1 MAEVSTL
8 KLPIDSP
15 ARDAALD
22 TTRSLIVQA
31 PAGSGK
37 TELLIRRMLRLLAQ
51 VSRPEEILAITF
63 TRKAAAEMQARILA
77 ALHGAQSAPPAE
89 PHRLENWH
97 LARQAL
103 AQDQRHGWRLLE
115 NPNRLNICT
124 IDSFNG
130 RLVRRLPLAAG
141 LAFNAHLADQSEPA
155 YHDAARELL
164 DSLNDAVPWA
174 DALEQLLLHLDN
186 DFDRAERLFVELLK
200 IRDQW
205 LPHLYLE
212 EGEQLRHH
220 LERCLTELIDER
232 LADAARTLRNLPD
245 TLWPLVRFAVDQ
257 LHLAQIDSPILPL
270 LSSPLPPPAEHS
282 ALPAWQA
289 LTQLLL
295 TGEGEWRKRID
306 RNQGFP
312 PASDARD
319 PQQKSLLSERKAQ
332 MGQLLAS
339 LADDGASREALLEI
353 RGLPRHGYSDQHW
366 ALLQALIAL
375 LKPLAALLKLVFQRR
390 NEIDHNEVAAA
401 ALRALGG
408 DEQPTDLALALDSQI
423 RHLLVDEF
431 QDTSSTQ
438 IALLSRL
445 THGWEAGDGRT
456 LFLVGDPMQSIYRFR
471 EADVSHFL
479 AAFHGNFNQLPL
491 DAVRLTTN
499 FRSTR
504 QVVEWINDA
513 IGNAFPSDE
522 SLAIGAVPYSRATAF
537 DGSTATPDAITA
549 TLLSGPGARLL
560 EAKALVTCLQQALQ
574 QPEHTIAVLV
584 RARTH
589 LQPLISELKS
599 AGIAFSAVEV
609 EPLERRIAIQDLRTL
624 TAALLDPADRLAWF
638 ALLRSPLV
646 GLTLADLTLIADQGQ
661 DPVIELLQQAKRC
674 AQLSSDG
681 AQRCQRLLTRI
692 TPSLQQVRRRPLRD
706 WIEGCWLLLG
716 GPATLRS
723 AQAHDEAEAY
733 FQLLERIE
741 TPGLPLDLDQLDAE
755 LSRLHAPSQGQT
767 RVQLLTIH
775 KAKGLEFDVVLL
787 PGLEQS
793 PPPAKEKLLNW
804 HVNRG
809 PHAPRLLMAPIAP
822 GADRAQSNP
831 INGYLKEI
839 ERKREAQEAIR
850 LLYVAATRARARLH
864 LFATVKRDPSG
875 QPRAPDRR
883 SFLAMLWPGI
893 LPEARWIEAVDEID
907 GEAKSAAQWHR
918 LPADFAA
925 PHLPDDGLLSR
936 FRGHD
941 FPYDPQRLRLKL
953 QLDELDTQGARQF
966 GELLHRAIET
976 VAQEGI
982 AQWDSQRLARS
993 RDGWLARL
1001 RQLGYRGAAVPAVTR
1016 LQQIVQDCLQ
1026 SPTFRWLLDPLHQ
1039 QAENELAVSGW
1050 IDGELRHCVIDRTF
1064 VNHSGIRWIIDYKS
1078 SRPTADEALDA
1089 FLARE
1094 TGQYRQQ
1101 LLDYRT
1107 LMGHIDARPIR
1118 TALYFAQIDL
1128 LHEIGHEAR

>member
-8 KLPIDSP
+8 QLPIDSP

-77 ALHGAQSAPPAE
+77 ALRGAQDEPPTE
-89 PHRLENWH
+89 PHRQQNWH

-103 AQDQRHGWRLLE
+103 AQDQRCGWRLLE
-115 NPNRLNICT
+115 NPNRLTICT

-141 LAFNAHLADQSEPA
+141 LAFNARLGDQNEPA
-155 YHDAARELL
+155 YQEAARELL
-164 DSLNDAVPWA
+164 DSLNSAMPWV

-212 EGEQLRHH
+212 EGEALRHH
-220 LERCLTELIDER
+220 LDRCLSELIDER
-232 LADAARTLRNLPD
+232 LADAAHRLRSLPD

-270 LSSPLPPPAEHS
+270 LSSPLPPPVEHG

-295 TGEGEWRKRID
+295 TGEGEWRKSLN

-319 PQQKSLLSERKAQ
+319 PAQKRLLSERKAQ
-332 MGQLLAS
+332 MGQLLTA
-339 LADDGASREALLEI
+339 LADDDASREALLEI
-353 RGLPRHGYSDQHW
+353 RGLPRHGYSDSHW
-366 ALLQALIAL
+366 ALLQALITL
-375 LKPLAALLKLVFQRR
+375 LKPLTALLKLVFQRR
-390 NEIDHNEVAAA
+390 NEIDHSEVAAA
-401 ALRALGG
+401 ALRALGS
-408 DEQPTDLALALDSQI
+408 DEQPTDLALALDCQI

-431 QDTSSTQ
+431 QDTASTQ

-445 THGWEAGDGRT
+445 TSGWEPGDGRT

-479 AAFHGNFNQLPL
+479 AAFHGDFNGLPL

-504 QVVEWINDA
+504 QVVEWINGA
-513 IGNAFPSDE
+513 IGSAFPADE
-522 SLAIGAVPYSRATAF
+522 SLAIGAVPYRQATAF
-537 DGSTATPDAITA
+537 DSSMPVPEAITT
-549 TLLSGPGARLL
+549 TLISGPHARQI
-560 EAKALVTCLQQALQ
+560 EANALVACLQQALQ
-574 QPEHTIAVLV
+574 QPEQTIAVLV
-584 RARTH
+584 RARAH
-589 LQPLISELKS
+589 LQPLISALKS
-599 AGIAFSAVEV
+599 AGIPFTAVEV

-624 TAALLDPADRLAWF
+624 TAALLDPADRLCWF
-638 ALLRSPLV
+638 SLLRSPLV
-646 GLTLADLTLIADQGQ
+646 GLTLADLTLIANQGQ
-661 DPVIELLQQAKRC
+661 GPVIEQLQQGTLF

-681 AQRCQRLLTRI
+681 AQRCQRLLTLI
-692 TPSLQQVRRRPLRD
+692 TPTLQQARRRPLRD

-723 AQAHDEAEAY
+723 AQAQDEAEAY
-733 FQLLERIE
+733 FQLLEQIE
-741 TPGLPLDLDQLDAE
+741 TPGLPLDIDQLDAE
-755 LSRLHAPSQGQT
+755 LARLHAPSQGQA

-787 PGLEQS
+787 PGLEQN
-793 PPPAKEKLLNW
+793 PPPGKEKLLNW

-809 PHAPRLLMAPIAP
+809 PHAPRLLMAPIA
-822 GADRAQSNP
+822 ADSDKSQSNP

-839 ERKREAQEAIR
+839 ERKREAQESIR

-864 LFATVKRDPSG
+864 LFATVKRDAEG
-875 QPRAPDRR
+875 QPRPPDKR
-883 SFLAMLWPGI
+883 SFLAMLWPSI
-893 LPEARWIEAVDEID
+893 LPEARWIDAEEQID
-907 GEAKSAAQWHR
+907 GETENRVLWHR

-925 PHLPDDGLLSR
+925 PQLADEGLLSR
-936 FRGHD
+936 FRGRD
-941 FPYDPQRLRLKL
+941 FPYDPHRLRLRL
-953 QLDELDTQGARQF
+953 QLDDLDTQGARQF
-966 GELLHRAIET
+966 GELLHRVIET

-982 AQWDSQRLARS
+982 AQWDSQRLGRS
-993 RDGWLARL
+993 RDGWLAML
-1001 RQLGYRGAAVPAVTR
+1001 RQLGYRAAAAPALTR
-1016 LQQIVQDCLQ
+1016 LQQIMQACLK
-1026 SPTFRWLLDPLHQ
+1026 SPTFGWLLDPLHQ

-1064 VNHSGIRWIIDYKS
+1064 VDHSGVRWIIDYKS
-1078 SRPTADEALDA
+1078 SRPTTDEALDA

-1094 TGQYRQQ
+1094 TEQYRQQ
-1101 LLDYRT
+1101 LRDYRT
-1107 LMGHIDARPIR
+1107 LLAHIDTRPIR

-1128 LHEIGHEAR
+1128 LHEIRPEAL